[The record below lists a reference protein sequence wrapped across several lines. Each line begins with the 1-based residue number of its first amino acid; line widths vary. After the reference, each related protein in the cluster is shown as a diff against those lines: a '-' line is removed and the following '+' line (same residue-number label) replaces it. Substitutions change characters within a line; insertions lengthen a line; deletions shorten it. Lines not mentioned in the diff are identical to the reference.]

1 MVHDKEAVPGD
12 ALQAAHKQKPDTSW
26 EPCNSQG
33 IVFFPIEHAVESVGA
48 RHPKVVMEVDAVD
61 AVDAVE
67 SLGARHPKAVKEVR
81 KLAGGKAQHTG
92 EEEST
97 EVTRLF

>member
-1 MVHDKEAVPGD
+1 MTIPGD
-12 ALQAAHKQKPDTSW
+12 ALQAAHKQKPDISW

-33 IVFFPIEHAVESVGA
+33 IVFFPIAHAVESLGA
-48 RHPKVVMEVDAVD
+48 CHPKAVKEVD

-67 SLGARHPKAVKEVR
+67 SLGARHPKAVKEAK
-81 KLAGGKAQHTG
+81 KLAGGKVQHTG
-92 EEEST
+92 EEETT